1 LFLWEIIKKN
11 SKAMAHNTAQ
21 QGSIVKVHYTGSL
34 SDGEVFDSS
43 EGAEPLEF
51 QIGSGQVIPGFEL
64 AITGM
69 AEGESKKFTIPSQE
83 AYGEREESMM
93 VTFPLS
99 NLPEGF
105 EPEIGAQID
114 LEDEDGNQIPA
125 MVIDVDNEKI
135 MLDANH
141 PLAGED
147 LTFEITVVSIG

>member
-1 LFLWEIIKKN
+1 
-11 SKAMAHNTAQ
+11 MAHNTAQ

>member
-1 LFLWEIIKKN
+1 
-11 SKAMAHNTAQ
+11 MANNTAQ

-83 AYGEREESMM
+83 AYGDREDSMM
-93 VTFPLS
+93 VSFPLS
-99 NLPEGF
+99 NLPEDF
-105 EPEIGAQID
+105 DAEIGAQID

-125 MVIDVDNEKI
+125 LIIDIDEEKI
-135 MLDANH
+135 LLDANH

-147 LTFEITVVSIG
+147 LTFEITVVSIGE

>member
-1 LFLWEIIKKN
+1 
-11 SKAMAHNTAQ
+11 MAHNTAQ

-125 MVIDVDNEKI
+125 MIIDVDDEKI

>member
-1 LFLWEIIKKN
+1 
-11 SKAMAHNTAQ
+11 MANNTAQ

-125 MVIDVDNEKI
+125 MVIDVDDEKI

>member
-1 LFLWEIIKKN
+1 MSNI
-11 SKAMAHNTAQ
+11 TAQ
-21 QGSIVKVHYTGSL
+21 QGNIVKVHYTGSL

-51 QIGSGQVIPGFEL
+51 QIGSGQVIPGFEM

-69 AEGESKKFTIPSQE
+69 APGESKKFTIPSLE
-83 AYGEREESMM
+83 AYGDREESMM
-93 VTFPLS
+93 VSFPLT

-105 EPEIGAQID
+105 EAEIGAQID

-125 MVIDVDNEKI
+125 LIIDVDDEKI
-135 MLDANH
+135 LLDANH

-147 LTFEITVVSIG
+147 LTFEITVVSIGE

>member
-1 LFLWEIIKKN
+1 
-11 SKAMAHNTAQ
+11 MANNTAQ

-83 AYGEREESMM
+83 AYGDREESMM
-93 VTFPLS
+93 VTFPIS

-105 EPEIGAQID
+105 EAEIGAQID

-125 MVIDVDNEKI
+125 LIIDVDDEKI

-147 LTFEITVVSIG
+147 LTFEITVVSIGE

>member
-1 LFLWEIIKKN
+1 
-11 SKAMAHNTAQ
+11 MAHNTAQ

-114 LEDEDGNQIPA
+114 LEDEDGTQIPA
-125 MVIDVDNEKI
+125 MVIDVDDEKI

>member
-1 LFLWEIIKKN
+1 
-11 SKAMAHNTAQ
+11 MAHNTAQ

-125 MVIDVDNEKI
+125 MVIDVDDEKI

>member
-1 LFLWEIIKKN
+1 
-11 SKAMAHNTAQ
+11 MANNTAQ

-83 AYGEREESMM
+83 AYGDREDSMM
-93 VTFPLS
+93 VSFPLS
-99 NLPEGF
+99 NLPEDF
-105 EPEIGAQID
+105 EAEIGAQID

-125 MVIDVDNEKI
+125 LIIDIDEEKI
-135 MLDANH
+135 LLDANH

-147 LTFEITVVSIG
+147 LTFEITVVSIGE